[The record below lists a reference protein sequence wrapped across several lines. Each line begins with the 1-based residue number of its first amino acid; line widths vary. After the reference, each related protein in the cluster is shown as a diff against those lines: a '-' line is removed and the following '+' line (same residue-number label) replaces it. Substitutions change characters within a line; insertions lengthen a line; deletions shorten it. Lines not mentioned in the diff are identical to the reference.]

1 VEWLRKYN
9 KKGMVG
15 EYGIPDDDPRW
26 NTVLENMLIY
36 LRDNGVPG
44 TYWSAG
50 PRWGG
55 YRLAVQPSEN
65 YTKDRPQMAVLE
77 KYTVTDP
84 K

>member
-1 VEWLRKYN
+1 
-9 KKGMVG
+9 MVCREPIG
-15 EYGIPDDDPRW
+15 RQ
-26 NTVLENMLIY
+26 VL
-36 LRDNGVPG
+36 
-44 TYWSAG
+44 
-50 PRWGG
+50 RWGG